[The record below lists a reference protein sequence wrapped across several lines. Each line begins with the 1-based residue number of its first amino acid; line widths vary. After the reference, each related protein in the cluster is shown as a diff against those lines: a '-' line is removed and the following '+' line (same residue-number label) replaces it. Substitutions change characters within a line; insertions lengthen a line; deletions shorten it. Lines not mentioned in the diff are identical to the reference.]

1 MRIELVRQNEHR
13 IAVSEEQ
20 AKKYRSKGFKVVGE
34 MPAKEIN
41 TDDVVLTELS
51 LPELKELAKS
61 KGITG
66 YSALKK
72 DDLVKV
78 LEGDANDKNDKS
90 RKTGTSD

>member
-1 MRIELVRQNEHR
+1 MKIELVRENEHR

-20 AKKYRSKGFKVVGE
+20 ANKYMAKGFKVVGE

-78 LEGDANDKNDKS
+78 LKGDANGRNDKS
-90 RKTGTSD
+90 

>member
-20 AKKYRSKGFKVVGE
+20 AKKYRAKGFKVVGE

-51 LPELKELAKS
+51 LSELKELAKS

-72 DDLVKV
+72 DDLIQI
-78 LEGDANDKNDKS
+78 LEGDENDKS
-90 RKTGTSD
+90 GKTGTAD